1 MTAELPAFEQYP
13 VRIFNASLVWIAE
26 YNDYESLTWVR
37 RWRRPGEFTLRISR
51 YNADGTD
58 RDLQVGYFVSIY
70 RGGEARIGRITSRQ
84 ISLGEGGKGSEFWT
98 VSGPDGKGIL
108 ASRQTIAGIS
118 AGTGYDVQTAQPA
131 ETAIRYYI
139 TRNVI
144 TPKAPDGSTADS
156 NRTIAEIILEKVDG
170 TKGGNV
176 TYQTRLQPLTD
187 VIEQILLASSGIG
200 YEVEFL
206 RASSE
211 LRVEIKA
218 GTDRT
223 ASVQFNTK
231 FGNIRAISYSE
242 SDDGVVN
249 FVYALGTGVANAR
262 KVITRPASSIPTA
275 MNRYEGWIDGS
286 QTDDSDAQLQDLGDA
301 ELTDKG
307 TAESMT
313 FEIIE
318 DNSFTYMSRDAAG
331 DFDLGDIITAV
342 YFGIATLAARIIE
355 VRESYGGSAA
365 GRVVL
370 TTGTEAPDMKRIIKS
385 VNNRATTRGR
395 A

>member
-1 MTAELPAFEQYP
+1 MTAELPAYEQYP

-26 YNDYESLTWVR
+26 YNDYESLTWTR
-37 RWRRPGEFTLRISR
+37 RWRRPGQFTLRISR
-51 YNADGTD
+51 YNTDGTD

-84 ISLGEGGKGSEFWT
+84 LGLDSNGMESEIWT
-98 VSGPDGKGIL
+98 ISGPDAKGIL
-108 ASRQTIAGIS
+108 GSRLAIAGIS

-144 TPKAPDGSTADS
+144 TPKAPDGSTTDS
-156 NRTIAEIILEKVDG
+156 NRTISTIILETVDG

-176 TYQTRLQPLTD
+176 TYQARLQPLTD
-187 VIEQILLASSGIG
+187 IIEQILLASSGIG

-211 LRVEIKA
+211 FRVEIKA
-218 GTDRT
+218 GTDRS
-223 ASVQFNTK
+223 ASVQFNTR
-231 FGNIRAISYSE
+231 FGNIRTISYSE

-249 FVYALGTGVANAR
+249 FVYVGDSGIAAAR
-262 KVITRPASSIPTA
+262 TFETVPDSSIPTA
-275 MNRYEGWIDGS
+275 MDRYEGFIDGS
-286 QTDDSDAQLQDLGDA
+286 ATDDSAAQLTDLGEA
-301 ELTDKG
+301 EIADKG

-355 VRESYGGSAA
+355 VTETYGKGAA
-365 GRVVL
+365 GRVTL
-370 TTGTEAPDMKRIIKS
+370 TTGTEVSDMKRIIKS
-385 VNNRATTRGR
+385 VNNRANTRGR

>member
-1 MTAELPAFEQYP
+1 MAELPVPEKYP

-26 YNDYESLTWVR
+26 YNDYESLTWTR
-37 RWRRPGEFTLRISR
+37 RWRRPGEFELRISR

-70 RGGEARIGRITSRQ
+70 RGGEARIGRITKRG
-84 ISLGEGGKGSEFWT
+84 ISLGDGGKGSEFWT

-108 ASRQTIAGIS
+108 GSRLAIAGIS

-144 TPKAPDGSTADS
+144 TPKAPDGSTTDS
-156 NRTIAEIILEKVDG
+156 NRTIAEIILETVDG

-176 TYQTRLQPLTD
+176 TYQARLQPLTD
-187 VIEQILLASSGIG
+187 IIEQILLASSGIG
-200 YEVEFL
+200 YEVEFV

-218 GTDRT
+218 GTDRS

-231 FGNIRAISYSE
+231 FGNIRAISYTE

-249 FVYALGTGVANAR
+249 FVYALGTGLANAR

-275 MNRYEGWIDGS
+275 MDRYEGWIDGS
-286 QTDDSDAQLQDLGDA
+286 QTDDSDAQLQALGDA
-301 ELTDKG
+301 EIAARG
-307 TAESMT
+307 TAENMT
-313 FEIIE
+313 FDIIE

-331 DFDLGDIITAV
+331 DFDLGDIITSV
-342 YFGIATLAARIIE
+342 YYGIATLAARIIE
-355 VRESYGGSAA
+355 VKETYGGSVA
-365 GRVVL
+365 GQITL
-370 TTGTEAPDMKRIIKS
+370 ATGTEIQDMPRIVKA
-385 VNNRATTRGR
+385 VNNRANTRGR